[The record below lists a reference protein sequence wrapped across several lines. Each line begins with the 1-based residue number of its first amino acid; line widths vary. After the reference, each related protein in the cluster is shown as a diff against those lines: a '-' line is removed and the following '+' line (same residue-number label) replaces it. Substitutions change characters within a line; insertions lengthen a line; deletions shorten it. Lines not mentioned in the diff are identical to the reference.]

1 MVHGHEALR
10 YSTFLRNS
18 ASSSGGIS
26 NFGTKVTVVSSTFAG
41 NSAAF
46 FGDSILQN
54 PSTPAAT
61 LRNTILASAGANCV
75 VPPGGPI
82 TDGGYNID
90 NGTSCGFSAANNS
103 KPSTD
108 PKLDPNGLQDN
119 GGLTETIA
127 LQEGSPAIDQGKS
140 FGTNRDQ
147 RGESRP
153 HDFAEID
160 NATDGDGSDI
170 GALEVQP

>member
-1 MVHGHEALR
+1 VL
-10 YSTFLRNS
+10 
-18 ASSSGGIS
+18 
-26 NFGTKVTVVSSTFAG
+26 SSTFAG

-46 FGDSILQN
+46 FGDSIFQN

-61 LRNTILASAGANCV
+61 LRNTILASAGANCAV
-75 VPPGGPI
+75 APGGPI

-103 KPSTD
+103 KPTTD

-127 LQEGSPAIDQGKS
+127 LQEGSPAINQGNS
-140 FGTNRDQ
+140 IGTNRDK
-147 RGESRP
+147 RGESGA

-170 GALEVQP
+170 DAFEVQSQS

>member
-1 MVHGHEALR
+1 VTNSAFSR
-10 YSTFLRNS
+10 SS
-18 ASSSGGIS
+18 ASSGGGIS
-26 NFGTKVTVVSSTFAG
+26 NFGTKVTVLSSTFAG

-46 FGDSILQN
+46 FGDSIFQN
-54 PSTPAAT
+54 PSTLAAT
-61 LRNTILASAGANCV
+61 LRNTIVASAGAKCA

-90 NGTSCGFSAANNS
+90 NATSCGFSAANNS

-108 PKLDPNGLQDN
+108 PKLDPDGLQDN
-119 GGLTETIA
+119 GGLTETVA
-127 LQEGSPAIDQGKS
+127 LLEGSLAIDQGNS
-140 FGTNRDQ
+140 FGTNRNQ

-170 GALEVQP
+170 GAFEVRS